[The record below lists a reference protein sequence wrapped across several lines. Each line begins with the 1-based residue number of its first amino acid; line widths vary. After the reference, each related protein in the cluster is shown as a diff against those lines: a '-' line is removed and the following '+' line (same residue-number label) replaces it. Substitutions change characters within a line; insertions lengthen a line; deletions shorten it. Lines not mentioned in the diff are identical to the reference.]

1 MAGEISIDLSPVFR
15 QLQQLEN
22 QVTHTIQ
29 VEVGGLRSDLV
40 RTDQK
45 LEILRAAF
53 EDYVNEARRTAI
65 VQRAE
70 TKLSGLKD
78 DLEREYGHYQAVRR
92 TSIGILQ
99 AFDVGNVSNHTVTQV
114 SEELMIQTPRYWL
127 APALVALAAWSK
139 DNEEI
144 AKISVEEAFRRDP
157 RKTSMFFAL
166 VLRRQGRE
174 ELAVRWLKHYL
185 RGQDPRGLGRHFA
198 VIFESLAQ
206 GAFGPAGAQ
215 FAGDQLVSW
224 MEQLRQDPE
233 LVDKQVQDWRSYAE
247 VSGLF
252 LHDDEY
258 PNLRSFCPEWPLLK
272 ELIEASSSLPVLI
285 DHFRKIHEGVF
296 AAQGGTIDQLDEL
309 LEQLVTNYDEEELP
323 LRRDI
328 AMQEAIIEQD
338 GDLDRARVQ
347 AEVMDEALATT
358 IDALS
363 LQTFV
368 AMEPELLAVS
378 PRTQQLAV
386 GATRGEIESGIS
398 QFVAN
403 YRSKVPTWVRVVL
416 GADHTPWASTYGFPG
431 WETRSD
437 VSDADSVSSLR
448 RHWEDTFEKYIDA
461 RRVKPAK
468 YVLAGAA
475 GLFLFIVMLL
485 LNLWVL
491 ALILLVLVGGLA
503 GGLWMI
509 AKKRAEKDIA
519 ELERN
524 RERAIADSV
533 ELYRLTMKEFY
544 DASQDYAEFDQ
555 RETELI
561 GLLRMWQIGVA
572 SNANEAGAEK

>member
-1 MAGEISIDLSPVFR
+1 M
-15 QLQQLEN
+15 
-22 QVTHTIQ
+22 
-29 VEVGGLRSDLV
+29 
-40 RTDQK
+40 
-45 LEILRAAF
+45 
-53 EDYVNEARRTAI
+53 
-65 VQRAE
+65 
-70 TKLSGLKD
+70 
-78 DLEREYGHYQAVRR
+78 
-92 TSIGILQ
+92 
-99 AFDVGNVSNHTVTQV
+99 
-114 SEELMIQTPRYWL
+114 
-127 APALVALAAWSK
+127 
-139 DNEEI
+139 
-144 AKISVEEAFRRDP
+144 
-157 RKTSMFFAL
+157 
-166 VLRRQGRE
+166 
-174 ELAVRWLKHYL
+174 
-185 RGQDPRGLGRHFA
+185 
-198 VIFESLAQ
+198 
-206 GAFGPAGAQ
+206 
-215 FAGDQLVSW
+215 
-224 MEQLRQDPE
+224 
-233 LVDKQVQDWRSYAE
+233 
-247 VSGLF
+247 
-252 LHDDEY
+252 
-258 PNLRSFCPEWPLLK
+258 
-272 ELIEASSSLPVLI
+272 
-285 DHFRKIHEGVF
+285 
-296 AAQGGTIDQLDEL
+296 DEL

-347 AEVMDEALATT
+347 AEVMDAALATT

-544 DASQDYAEFDQ
+544 DASQEVVP
-555 RETELI
+555 R
-561 GLLRMWQIGVA
+561 RVV
-572 SNANEAGAEK
+572 